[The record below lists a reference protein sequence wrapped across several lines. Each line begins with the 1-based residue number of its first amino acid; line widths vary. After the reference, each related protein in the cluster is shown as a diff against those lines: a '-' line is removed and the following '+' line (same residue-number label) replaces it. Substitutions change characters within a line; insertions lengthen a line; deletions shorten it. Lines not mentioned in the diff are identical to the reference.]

1 MAHKPICQD
10 IKADQEHVF
19 HYQVDA
25 AEVKHSNSYIRQE
38 QAEASSGSLTV
49 NTEHMPTSSSNRL
62 SDRPLLKPV
71 STSHAETQDFRVRRT
86 SATP

>member
-25 AEVKHSNSYIRQE
+25 AEVKHSNSYILQE
-38 QAEASSGSLTV
+38 RGSGGGLWEPGSQYRAHAHRFLQQAE
-49 NTEHMPTSSSNRL
+49 
-62 SDRPLLKPV
+62 
-71 STSHAETQDFRVRRT
+71 
-86 SATP
+86 